1 MTAAGLTFR
10 AARLDDLGACAE
22 IWREALNDHLGRL
35 NQRAVPPEVGSLTR
49 LHAHMLSTDPGR
61 FVVAAQIDPT
71 TGRERLVGFVA
82 ATRRDLV
89 WFLSMLFIRPAEQ
102 GAGLG
107 RALLERV
114 MPADDAILATAT
126 DTAQPIA
133 NALYASCGMVPRIPL
148 LNLVGRPEGPDAFGP
163 LPSGIAA
170 QPIVEGDAAAI
181 DALDGAVAGFH
192 HPQDHAFLRA
202 ENRRGFLYRAPD
214 GSAVGYGYASEAGR
228 VGPIAVRDEALLPA
242 VLGHVLTAVVPRGA
256 SALWVPGPAGG
267 ALMALL
273 RAGLRLEGFPVL
285 LCWNRPFAD
294 FSRYLPISP
303 GLL

>member
-1 MTAAGLTFR
+1 MTAPGVTFR
-10 AARLDDLGACAE
+10 AARLDDLAACAE
-22 IWREALNDHLGRL
+22 IWREALNDFLGRL
-35 NQRAVPPEVGSLTR
+35 NLPAVPPEVASLTR
-49 LHAHMLSTDPGR
+49 LHAHVLSTDPER
-61 FVVAAQIDPT
+61 FLVAARIDPA
-71 TGRERLVGFVA
+71 TGEERLVGFVA

-89 WFLSMLFIRPAEQ
+89 WFLSMLFIRPADQ
-102 GAGLG
+102 GAGIG

-114 MPADDAILATAT
+114 MPADDAVVATAT
-126 DTAQPIA
+126 DTAQPIS
-133 NALYASCGMVPRIPL
+133 NALYSSCGMVPRLPL
-148 LNLVGRPEGPDAFGP
+148 LNLVGRPERPDAFDP

-170 QPIVEGDAAAI
+170 QPIGEGDGATIDDLDAAI
-181 DALDGAVAGFH
+181 AGFR

-202 ENRRGFLYRAPD
+202 ESRRGFLYRAPD

-228 VGPIAVRDEALLPA
+228 VGPIAVLDEAVLPA
-242 VLGHVLTAVVPRGA
+242 VLGHVLTAVEPRGA
-256 SALWVPGPAGG
+256 SALWVPGAAGG

-273 RAGLRLEGFPVL
+273 GAGLRLEGFPAL

>member
-1 MTAAGLTFR
+1 MTASGVAVR
-10 AARLDDLGACAE
+10 AARLDDLAACAE

-35 NQRAVPPEVGSLTR
+35 NLPPVPPEVGSLTR
-49 LHAHMLSTDPGR
+49 LHAHMLSTDPER
-61 FVVAAQIDPT
+61 FLVAARIDPV
-71 TGRERLVGFVA
+71 TGGERLVGFVA

-89 WFLSMLFIRPAEQ
+89 WFLSMLFIRPADQ
-102 GAGLG
+102 GAGVG
-107 RALLERV
+107 RALVARV
-114 MPADDAILATAT
+114 MPADDAVLATAT
-126 DTAQPIA
+126 DTAQPIS
-133 NALYASCGMVPRIPL
+133 NALYASRGMVPRLPL
-148 LNLVGRPEGPDAFGP
+148 LNLVGRPERPDAFGA

-170 QPIVEGDAAAI
+170 QPIVDRDAAVV
-181 DALDGAVAGFH
+181 DALDEAIAGLR

-228 VGPIAVRDEALLPA
+228 VGPIAVREEALLPA
-242 VLGHVLTAVVPRGA
+242 VLGHVLTAVEPRGA
-256 SALWVPGPAGG
+256 SALWVPGAAGG

>member
-1 MTAAGLTFR
+1 MTPAGVTIRAAGL
-10 AARLDDLGACAE
+10 DDLPACAE
-22 IWREALNDHLGRL
+22 IWREALNEFLGRL
-35 NQRAVPPEVGSLTR
+35 NLPLVPPEVASLTR
-49 LHAHMLSTDPGR
+49 LHAHVLSTDPAR
-61 FVVAAQIDPT
+61 FMVAARTDPT

-82 ATRRDLV
+82 ATQRDLV
-89 WFLSMLFIRPAEQ
+89 WFLSMLFIRPGDQ

-114 MPADDAILATAT
+114 MPADDAVTATAT
-126 DTAQPIA
+126 DTAQPIS

-148 LNLVGRPEGPDAFGP
+148 LNLVGRPERPDAFDA
-163 LPSGIAA
+163 LPSGVAA
-170 QPIVEGDAAAI
+170 RPMGDGDAATV
-181 DALDGAVAGFH
+181 DALDAAIARFR

-202 ENRRGFLYRAPD
+202 ESRRGFLYRAPD
-214 GSAVGYGYASEAGR
+214 GSALGYGYASEAGR

-242 VLGHVLTAVVPRGA
+242 VLGHVLTAVEPRGA
-256 SALWVPGPAGG
+256 SALWVSGAAGG